1 MFGGDNWA
9 REAQHRKRRLDD
21 VLVEGLHASAYKKLS
36 NGKYACLVCPHNP
49 IIDSLLMFSMHC
61 KGSRHCK
68 AESKLKEREL
78 VRQDEINKRIA
89 FSDCSTA
96 TSNSIKPL
104 VEHTRKATSDILP
117 NITCQQSSESS
128 NCDLELAREH
138 ALNVAASSM
147 RNSSFPQTVA
157 SEKVVTERVLD
168 FRERREIELKF
179 IAAGWKRDCNGK
191 WYKDEN
197 VEFDSDEEDPNVCL
211 A

>member
-1 MFGGDNWA
+1 
-9 REAQHRKRRLDD
+9 
-21 VLVEGLHASAYKKLS
+21 
-36 NGKYACLVCPHNP
+36 
-49 IIDSLLMFSMHC
+49 MHC

-197 VEFDSDEEDPNVCL
+197 VSFFSGLTIETLERMPAVFLQPVLVIKYELKFDFQIEAALLGGWNFL
-211 A
+211 